1 VRKTAATAAAAAA
14 AQLISAHHDAKA
26 DAALIDQSI
35 ASLN

>member
-1 VRKTAATAAAAAA
+1 VAFVTIGGAIPA
-14 AQLISAHHDAKA
+14 AQLIAAHHDAKA